1 MVSGRSHRARTWPL
15 LAAALAGLV
24 FAAAAA
30 GERRQ
35 PGMRDA
41 RAAAR
46 AAVVEHSS
54 YRGIR
59 SGARLV
65 TRSCWRS
72 RRAVRCSLYR
82 WAPDPCALDGREG
95 PCAQVL
101 TRRTWL
107 VEVKLR
113 GGRAVARVLRIADTS
128 TSPAY
133 SASARSS
140 S

>member
-1 MVSGRSHRARTWPL
+1 MEPGRAHHARRRLLLTAAVAGLL
-15 LAAALAGLV
+15 LAV
-24 FAAAAA
+24 PAAA
-30 GERRQ
+30 ERGQ
-35 PGMRDA
+35 PRMRDA

-46 AAVVEHSS
+46 AAVVDHPT
-54 YRGIR
+54 YRSIR
-59 SGARLV
+59 SSAGLV

-82 WAPDPCALDGREG
+82 WASDPCALDGREG

-113 GGRAVARVLRIADTS
+113 GGRAVARMMRVADTS
-128 TSPAY
+128 TSPAH
-133 SASARSS
+133 SASERSS